1 MDLLGLKCTLVLADR
16 WNCPSSLWTGH
27 TGGGRSVTFYHK
39 SDFPSTKLYGVQ
51 KRKQNWACRWGG
63 SCLCTSCVRPKC
75 KRFLCSS
82 SPSRLTAENSSCWAV
97 SWPRCC
103 PGSQG
108 GSHSP
113 LTDSFHHVPTR
124 WEGSWSLGRGSC
136 SHLPYSHSV
145 VFSIFRYVPITTVNF
160 RIFSLL

>member
-1 MDLLGLKCTLVLADR
+1 MQV
-16 WNCPSSLWTGH
+16 
-27 TGGGRSVTFYHK
+27 
-39 SDFPSTKLYGVQ
+39 
-51 KRKQNWACRWGG
+51 GG

-75 KRFLCSS
+75 KCFLCSS

-145 VFSIFRYVPITTVNF
+145 VFSIFRYTCPSPQSTLEYFHYFKKGPLPFSYHSPIRHLPFPSTEQTTNLLLVSIDF
-160 RIFSLL
+160 PIFGS